1 MDVRVLARGAMT
13 GKRRRSRRQAVR
25 VHFHVPADDAALRAS
40 LVHRLQARFPEVRIE
55 AGQDVATLSFVATLF
70 VQDPRSIFPWLWM
83 FHPHAEVLAGADGL
97 RVRMKQDLEEVL
109 RHYEG

>member
-1 MDVRVLARGAMT
+1 M
-13 GKRRRSRRQAVR
+13 
-25 VHFHVPADDAALRAS
+25 HFHVPAEDAALRAS

>member
-1 MDVRVLARGAMT
+1 MGGRAAAGRGARAAERARGTVHGRADV
-13 GKRRRSRRQAVR
+13 SRRG
-25 VHFHVPADDAALRAS
+25 DDG
-40 LVHRLQARFPEVRIE
+40 IE